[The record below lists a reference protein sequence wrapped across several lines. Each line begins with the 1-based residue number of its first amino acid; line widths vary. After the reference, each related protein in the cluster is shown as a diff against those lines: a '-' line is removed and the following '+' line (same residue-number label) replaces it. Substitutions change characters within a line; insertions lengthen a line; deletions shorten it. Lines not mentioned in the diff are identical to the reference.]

1 MSFFLPR
8 GETATPPFE
17 LDISPERAGWAFS
30 GLRVLALEPGGS
42 HAFDTGEDELIVL
55 PLEGG
60 CVVRVD
66 GQELAIAG
74 RESVFTQVTDFVY
87 VPRDARLEIGSE
99 RGGRFA
105 FPSARAKQRL
115 EPCHVAAEDVP
126 VELRGAGRASR
137 QVINFCA
144 PAAFPAD
151 RLIAVEVLT
160 PAGHWSSYPPHK
172 HDTDDLPREAAL
184 EETYYHRL
192 RGGSGFALQR
202 VYTDDPTLDEA
213 IGVTDG
219 DVVLVPR
226 GYHPVAGDART
237 DLYYLNVMAGPSERV
252 WRFRDDPAHAWIRST
267 WEDEEI
273 DPRLPLARAGRQT

>member
-42 HAFDTGEDELIVL
+42 HAFDTGQDELIVL

-66 GQELAIAG
+66 GQELAVAG
-74 RESVFTQVTDFVY
+74 RESVFTEVTDFVY

-105 FPSARAKQRL
+105 LPSARAERRL
-115 EPCHVAAEDVP
+115 EPRHVAAADVP

-151 RLIAVEVLT
+151 RLIAVEVLSPGGNWSKSNAT
-160 PAGHWSSYPPHK
+160 PAVKSERP
-172 HDTDDLPREAAL
+172 LRPREATRSSL
-184 EETYYHRL
+184 MRPPFPS
-192 RGGSGFALQR
+192 RGRRRAGIRRRPGATR
-202 VYTDDPTLDEA
+202 
-213 IGVTDG
+213 
-219 DVVLVPR
+219 R
-226 GYHPVAGDART
+226 GTTGRRRPVAGAR
-237 DLYYLNVMAGPSERV
+237 
-252 WRFRDDPAHAWIRST
+252 
-267 WEDEEI
+267 
-273 DPRLPLARAGRQT
+273 